1 MFYRK
6 EWKQL
11 RNKYLNLQ
19 KQKMKKLK
27 EQFHRNRFVN
37 PVCTPLTEN
46 TSETEQEP
54 PRFQFTPGAIVNIE
68 LHDIVSDVK
77 KFKVSI
83 LYFFNIAMLV
93 TLYII

>member
-1 MFYRK
+1 MRYFYRK

-37 PVCTPLTEN
+37 TVYPTAEN
-46 TSETEQEP
+46 TSEAEQEP

-68 LHDIVSDVK
+68 LNDIVPDVK

-83 LYFFNIAMLV
+83 L
-93 TLYII
+93 